1 MGLFDRFKSRGAEI
15 EHSVLGKLRY
25 QSRTW
30 RGHVELT
37 GLPPAELWLPGDE
50 SGPTPSAATTAA
62 ELRTQWPQLQAKLTV
77 ELFEHYT
84 PYRDSVGTDSSTHD
98 DGEFPLMH
106 HSSEVWDHVHEP
118 LVRVVMVGP
127 TPEIRLA
134 LSTDWD
140 VEHTLGF
147 SIRDWTL
154 RDFSGSVLRD
164 SF

>member
-15 EHSVLGKLRY
+15 EHPVLGKLRY

-50 SGPTPSAATTAA
+50 SGPTPAAAATAA
-62 ELRTQWPQLQAKLTV
+62 ELRTRWAPLQAKLTV

-84 PYRDSVGTDSSTHD
+84 PYRESEGADSATHD

-118 LVRVVMVGP
+118 LVRVVMVGS

>member
-1 MGLFDRFKSRGAEI
+1 MGFFDRFKSREAEI
-15 EHSVLGKLRY
+15 EHPALGTLRY
-25 QSRTW
+25 KSRTW

-50 SGPTPSAATTAA
+50 SGPTPAAATTAV
-62 ELRTQWPQLQAKLTV
+62 ELRTRWPQLQAKLTI
-77 ELFEHYT
+77 ELFEHYE
-84 PYRDSVGTDSSTHD
+84 PYRDSMGTDSATND

-118 LVRVVMVGP
+118 LVRVVMVGA
-127 TPEIRLA
+127 TPELRLA
-134 LSTDWD
+134 LSTEWD